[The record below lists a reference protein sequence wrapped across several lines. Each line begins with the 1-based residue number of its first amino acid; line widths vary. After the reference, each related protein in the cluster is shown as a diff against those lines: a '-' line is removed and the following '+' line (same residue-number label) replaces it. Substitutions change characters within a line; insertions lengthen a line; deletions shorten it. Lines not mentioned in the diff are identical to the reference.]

1 MEISPFIDV
10 FPIGKG
16 GFPAS
21 YVSLLEGISCWTW
34 GDIPASCNSSVAYRP
49 PGEEFQDKGTNGT
62 MSSSKLGTFF
72 RDSQVRNI
80 VTLSQYEGCL

>member
-1 MEISPFIDV
+1 MYFLLEKVDFQPAMLVYWRV
-10 FPIGKG
+10 FPVEHG
-16 GFPAS
+16 GIFQPAPTP
-21 YVSLLEGISCWTW
+21 VLPI
-34 GDIPASCNSSVAYRP
+34 AP

-80 VTLSQYEGCL
+80 VTQSQYERCFF